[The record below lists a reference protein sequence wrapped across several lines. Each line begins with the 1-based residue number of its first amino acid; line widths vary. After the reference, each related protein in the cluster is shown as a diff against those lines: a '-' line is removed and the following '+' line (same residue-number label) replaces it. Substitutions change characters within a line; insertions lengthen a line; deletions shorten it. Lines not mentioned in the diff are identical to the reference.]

1 MNIKAFILLLL
12 LIMFTS
18 CQKKQDNFLED
29 MASLD
34 KAYMDTLLIIRDVN
48 NTDRKAAIEKFI
60 IVWNDFK
67 KKYYNINTEDPQ
79 WKTDFDSLQDILI
92 RSHYYISSKEDESA
106 GYSILHDIKYVLS
119 DLRKRNNVNWFFDN
133 LNSIYK
139 IAYRMGELS
148 KIYNISNTV
157 LTQEEEEKLIVVYYL
172 LDEAAKTTIAEF
184 DKSNIRLLHLSQQQ
198 IGTLKHNI
206 ETIDDLVKSIG
217 NDLFSKK
224 YSNISSISE
233 NILNIYF
240 NSLQIIRG

>member
-48 NTDRKAAIEKFI
+48 NTDRKASIEKFI

-172 LDEAAKTTIAEF
+172 LDAATKTTIAEF
-184 DKSNIRLLHLSQQQ
+184 DKSNIHLLHLSQQQ
-198 IGTLKHNI
+198 LGTLKHNI

>member
-48 NTDRKAAIEKFI
+48 NTDRKGAIEKFI

-184 DKSNIRLLHLSQQQ
+184 DKSNIHLLHLSQQQ
-198 IGTLKHNI
+198 LGTLKHNI

-224 YSNISSISE
+224 YSNISNISE

>member
-172 LDEAAKTTIAEF
+172 LDAATKTTIAEF
-184 DKSNIRLLHLSQQQ
+184 DKSNIHLLHLSRQQL
-198 IGTLKHNI
+198 GTLKHNI

>member
-1 MNIKAFILLLL
+1 MNIKIFILLLTV
-12 LIMFTS
+12 IIFSS
-18 CQKKQDNFLED
+18 CQKKEDNFLED

-48 NTDRKAAIEKFI
+48 NPNRKESIEKFI
-60 IVWNDFK
+60 VIWNDFK
-67 KKYYNINTEDPQ
+67 KQYYNSNTEDPQ
-79 WKTDFDSLQDILI
+79 WKADFDSLQDILI
-92 RSHYYISSKEDESA
+92 RSHYYISSGEDESA

-139 IAYRMGELS
+139 IAYRIGELS
-148 KIYNISNTV
+148 KIYAGSNTT
-157 LTQEEEEKLIVVYYL
+157 LSPEEEEKLIVVYYL
-172 LDEAAKTTIAEF
+172 LDAAVKTTISEF
-184 DKSNIRLLHLSQQQ
+184 DRSNIHLLHLSQQQ
-198 IGTLKHNI
+198 LGTLKHNI

-224 YSNISSISE
+224 YSNLSNISE

>member
-48 NTDRKAAIEKFI
+48 NTDRKASIEKFI

-172 LDEAAKTTIAEF
+172 LDAATKTTISEF
-184 DKSNIRLLHLSQQQ
+184 DKSNIHLLHLSQQQ
-198 IGTLKHNI
+198 LGTLKHNI

>member
-172 LDEAAKTTIAEF
+172 LDAATKTTIAEF
-184 DKSNIRLLHLSQQQ
+184 DKSNIHLLHLSQQQ
-198 IGTLKHNI
+198 LGTLKHNI